1 MEKRKHYSR
10 LGTLPKARFWHGR
23 EAEFNNKSM
32 HYKQEKK
39 KKKALKTNN
48 TPPPKHRHLTIQIQE
63 RNAQQSSQK
72 IHLVIQTTFFFNV
85 YEWNVKM

>member
-32 HYKQEKK
+32 HYKQEEKK
-39 KKKALKTNN
+39 NSPKNKQHP
-48 TPPPKHRHLTIQIQE
+48 TPQTQTPNYPNRGEKCTTVLTKDPSGDSNHFLFLMCMNE
-63 RNAQQSSQK
+63 
-72 IHLVIQTTFFFNV
+72 
-85 YEWNVKM
+85 M